1 MANIFTNLPRPAAAN
16 GSGAAVD
23 TSGCGANKYIIVD
36 GSWTLP
42 DRPPTV
48 TIEINNDATPNGTWA
63 PLVSFVG
70 NGKKA
75 IQCAAR
81 WMRATVSNYRG
92 GTNPLI
98 NFGSTDDP
106 ASFVTPAVPA
116 ADGVGAA
123 TDITALPEIKTVTIG
138 DTFTGCIILEY
149 SEDAGGVDWAELPA
163 MWAPGTMTFPLIA
176 NWIRVRRQ
184 GIPAAAT
191 PGTPIVNLGGVAPS
205 GGGTIDTIG
214 VNVEDEGVPVLT
226 PAQTL
231 NFNGA
236 GVTVTDGGSDTAD
249 ITIPGT
255 AWDVTEVFDNTDSP
269 VSAAV
274 GELVQ
279 LDQSTGDIEVLLP
292 AVAAAD
298 EGLAIAVKSVSF
310 DNAGGTVTITP
321 EGADTIDGNAS
332 LVLTG
337 AFNGIVLVFDG
348 VSNWDIVNDYR
359 LPRVATYTGDGT
371 APIDIEPADD
381 TSWLVSEGAPETT
394 QTFNLGPGTVEG
406 QVHNISARAFN
417 NTGTTVVEIAD
428 IDPGETGT
436 TFTLAA
442 STPGALIL
450 VWNGGIWSLLSTRGF
465 VNS

>member
-48 TIEINNDATPNGTWA
+48 TIEINNDSVPNGTWA
-63 PLVSFVG
+63 PLISFVG
-70 NGKKA
+70 NGKKS

-92 GTNPLI
+92 GTNPLV

-106 ASFVTPAVPA
+106 ATFVTPAVPA

-191 PGTPIVNLGGVAPS
+191 PGTPIINLGGVAPS
-205 GGGTIDTIG
+205 GGSGGATDG
-214 VNVEDEGVPVLT
+214 VNVEEEGVAVLT
-226 PAQTL
+226 PALTL
-231 NFNGA
+231 NFIGA
-236 GVTVTDGGSDTAD
+236 GVTATDGGSDTAD

-255 AWDVTEVFDNTDSP
+255 VAVEEEGVAVNDATTFNFVGAGVTATDGGAGVATITIP
-269 VSAAV
+269 GTTAGVAVEDEGVAVIQATTLNFIGAGVTATDGGGGVADITIPGTAAAPIVEHLEGAPGAAV
-274 GELVQ
+274 
-279 LDQSTGDIEVLLP
+279 
-292 AVAAAD
+292 
-298 EGLAIAVKSVSF
+298 
-310 DNAGGTVTITP
+310 
-321 EGADTIDGNAS
+321 ID
-332 LVLTG
+332 
-337 AFNGIVLVFDG
+337 
-348 VSNWDIVNDYR
+348 
-359 LPRVATYTGDGT
+359 
-371 APIDIEPADD
+371 PADD
-381 TSWLVSEGAPETT
+381 VAFLGNTGGAETT
-394 QTFNLGPGTVEG
+394 
-406 QVHNISARAFN
+406 RAY
-417 NTGTTVVEIAD
+417 
-428 IDPGETGT
+428 
-436 TFTLAA
+436 TLAA
-442 STPGALIL
+442 GSVDGHVIELVVTTTDNTRGVTVTPSAFGAEGASTLISVSNGPASATL
-450 VWNGGIWSLLSTRGF
+450 VWNATAAAYYVITLRNFALA
-465 VNS
+465 

>member
-23 TSGCGANKYIIVD
+23 TSGCGADKYIIVD

-48 TIEINNDATPNGTWA
+48 TIEINNDSVPNGTWA
-63 PLVSFVG
+63 PLCSFVG

-106 ASFVTPAVPA
+106 ATFVTPAVPA

-123 TDITALPEIKTVTIG
+123 TDITALPEIKTITIG
-138 DTFTGCIILEY
+138 DTFTGAVILEY

-205 GGGTIDTIG
+205 GGSGGATDG
-214 VNVEDEGVPVLT
+214 VNVEEDGVAVLTPALTINFTGTGVTATDGGSDTADVDIPGLGVEEDGVAVLDPTLAIDFVGTGVTATDGGGGTATVTIPGLVVEDEGVEVLD
-226 PAQTL
+226 PALTL
-231 NFNGA
+231 DFVGA
-236 GVTVTDGGSDTAD
+236 GVTVTDGGGGTAT
-249 ITIPGT
+249 ITIPGGD
-255 AWDVTEVFDNTDSP
+255 ALVVEHLEMAPGAGVIDPDDDVAFLGNT
-269 VSAAV
+269 
-274 GELVQ
+274 
-279 LDQSTGDIEVLLP
+279 
-292 AVAAAD
+292 
-298 EGLAIAVKSVSF
+298 
-310 DNAGGTVTITP
+310 GG
-321 EGADTIDGNAS
+321 A
-332 LVLTG
+332 
-337 AFNGIVLVFDG
+337 
-348 VSNWDIVNDYR
+348 
-359 LPRVATYTGDGT
+359 
-371 APIDIEPADD
+371 
-381 TSWLVSEGAPETT
+381 ETT
-394 QTFNLGPGTVEG
+394 
-406 QVHNISARAFN
+406 AAY
-417 NTGTTVVEIAD
+417 
-428 IDPGETGT
+428 
-436 TFTLAA
+436 TLAA
-442 STPGALIL
+442 GTEDGHVIRLVVTTTAGTRGVTVTPSAFGAEGASTLISVSNGPAAATL
-450 VWNGGIWSLLSTRGF
+450 VWNATEAAYYVIDLRNFALA
-465 VNS
+465 